1 MFLFREYAENQILLL
16 DANEILL
23 KHSHFFTLLLYSVII
38 LTVL

>member
-23 KHSHFFTLLLYSVII
+23 KHSFTFSHCFFIRL
-38 LTVL
+38 